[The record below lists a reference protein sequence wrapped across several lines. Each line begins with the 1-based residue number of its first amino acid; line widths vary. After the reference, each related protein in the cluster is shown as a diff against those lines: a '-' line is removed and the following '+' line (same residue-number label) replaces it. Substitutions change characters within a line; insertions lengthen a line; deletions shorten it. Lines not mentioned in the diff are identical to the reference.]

1 MKKLLLSVLTISGL
15 IFTGCSDDDSTP
27 TPTGPTTSN
36 LSGNLVSD
44 LTLANNGNEYILNGA
59 LFVKDGATLTI
70 EAGVTVKALA
80 GGTDVYILVEKG
92 GRIIANGSAT
102 SPIKFTSSA
111 ANPAAGDW
119 GGIIINGR
127 APLSR
132 QNGTSSNAGTEVNT
146 GIFFGGDLSADNSGT
161 LNYVIIEYTGARIDD
176 EAEHNGLT
184 LNGVG
189 SGTTLSNIFIKNG
202 DDDGIEF
209 FGGTVNASNILVVN
223 AKDDMF
229 DYSQGYAGTCT
240 NLYGVREAGY
250 TAVTSDPRGIEADG
264 NLDGNTPT
272 DINQSNFTIN
282 GITIVHKG
290 GIELTDAIKIRRGA
304 TATITGAYVEVGASS
319 SFADFIDL
327 NDSKGAATAATNITV
342 IGNAANG
349 LNINDNVNTP
359 NATLNVTNGTAGS
372 VSTGLFAWTGYTF

>member
-15 IFTGCSDDDSTP
+15 IFTGCSDDDSTAP
-27 TPTGPTTSN
+27 TTGPTTSN

-59 LFVKDGATLTI
+59 LFVKSGATLTI

-92 GRIIANGSAT
+92 GRIIANGTAT

-111 ANPAAGDW
+111 ANPVAGDW

-132 QNGTSSNAGTEVNT
+132 QSGTASNAGTEVNT
-146 GIFFGGDLSADNSGT
+146 GIFFGGDLPTDNSGI

-229 DYSQGYAGTCT
+229 DYSQGYVGTCT
-240 NLYGVREAGY
+240 NIYGVREAGY
-250 TAVTSDPRGIEADG
+250 TGVTSDPRGIEADG

-290 GIELTDAIKIRRGA
+290 GVELTDAIKIRRGA
-304 TATITGAYVEVGASS
+304 TATITGAYIEVGASS

-327 NDSKGAATAATNITV
+327 NDSKGAATAATNITA

-359 NATLNVTNGTAGS
+359 NATLTVSNGTAGS
-372 VSTGLFAWTGYTF
+372 VSTSLFSWTGYSF